1 MPLLKKLTAM
11 AILGA
16 VGALVGAVLGE
27 MLFLGEATPQS
38 EPRKICLLF
47 DVSGSMGDRISR
59 ERGHSVSQLH
69 ALKDAASDFLS
80 RQDLKTDP
88 IGLAVFSSNSRVV
101 SELSNDAAALR
112 RSIRGL
118 YANGGTNLGR
128 GLDVAASVLL
138 RESGERWILV
148 FTDGKPETS
157 SSPGETPEQAA
168 LSAARRARDAG
179 IRIVAIGTGLADA
192 DLLARATG
200 SPDNVIISDPRKL
213 NDAFRRS
220 EELINRQMLASTA
233 TARGFEASVLLAGA
247 WVALIAIGTAVGL
260 VIGQNRHLRRRPIG
274 TREMAVIFVGGIVA
288 GLAAGAASQS
298 LFYVLSGMKDIVA
311 LGRVVSWT
319 VLGCGIGFGI
329 GSFVPNLNRHRATIA
344 GAVGGVFAAFCF
356 LTLVP
361 VVGDTIGRLLS
372 ATILGLATGLMVV
385 LVEATSRAAFVMVH
399 WSENESSSLSLGAQP
414 ILVGSS
420 PEAHV
425 LLGDDDSPSPIMAR
439 ISLSDGVVGL
449 QDHTGATRTLAVGE
463 ILTYGRIRI
472 EVCGTAAQATAPVA
486 VSPKT
491 RDVPDTVTRARDRE
505 SKWYETAGS
514 GRRER

>member
-1 MPLLKKLTAM
+1 MTLLKKLTAM

-16 VGALVGAVLGE
+16 IGAAAGAVLGE
-27 MLFLGEATPQS
+27 MLFLDDVPPRS

-59 ERGHSVSQLH
+59 ESGRSVSQLR
-69 ALKDAASDFLS
+69 ALKDAASDFLT
-80 RQDLKTDP
+80 RQDLATDP
-88 IGLAVFSSNSRVV
+88 VGLAVFSSNSRVV
-101 SELSNDAAALR
+101 SELSHDAAALR
-112 RSIRGL
+112 RSIAGL
-118 YANGGTNLGR
+118 HANGGTNLGR
-128 GLDVAASVLL
+128 GFDVAASVLL
-138 RESGERWILV
+138 REPGERWILV

-157 SSPGETPEQAA
+157 SSPGETPEQAT
-168 LSAARRARDAG
+168 LNAARRARDAG

-192 DLLARATG
+192 DLLVRATG

-213 NDAFRRS
+213 HDAFRRS
-220 EELINRQMLASTA
+220 EELINRQMLASTG

-260 VIGQNRHLRRRPIG
+260 VIGQNRHVRRRQIG
-274 TREMAVIFVGGIVA
+274 PKEMAVILVGGVVT

-298 LFYVLSGMKDIVA
+298 LFYVLSGTKEIVA
-311 LGRVVSWT
+311 IGRIVSWA
-319 VLGCGIGFGI
+319 VLGCGIGFGV

-344 GAVGGVFAAFCF
+344 GAVGGIFAAFCF

-361 VVGDTIGRLLS
+361 AVGDTIGRLLS
-372 ATILGLATGLMVV
+372 AAILGLATGLMVV

-449 QDHTGATRTLAVGE
+449 QDHTGATRTLAAGE

-505 SKWYETAGS
+505 SKWYETAG
-514 GRRER
+514 RRER

>member
-1 MPLLKKLTAM
+1 MTLLKKLTAM

-69 ALKDAASDFLS
+69 ALKDAAGDFLT
-80 RQDLKTDP
+80 RQDLETVP
-88 IGLAVFSSNSRVV
+88 VGLAVFSSNSRVV

-118 YANGGTNLGR
+118 HANGGTNLGR

-138 RESGERWILV
+138 HETGERWILV

-157 SSPGETPEQAA
+157 SAPGETPEQAA
-168 LSAARRARDAG
+168 LSAARRVRDAG
-179 IRIVAIGTGLADA
+179 IQIVAIGTGLADA

-200 SPDNVIISDPRKL
+200 SPDNVIISDPGKL

-260 VIGQNRHLRRRPIG
+260 VIGQNRHVRRRAIG

-298 LFYVLSGMKDIVA
+298 LFYVLSGMKEIVA
-311 LGRVVSWT
+311 IGRIVSWA

-344 GAVGGVFAAFCF
+344 GTVGGVFAGFCF

-361 VVGDTIGRLLS
+361 AVGDTFGRLLS
-372 ATILGLATGLMVV
+372 AAILGLATGLMVV
-385 LVEATSRAAFVMVH
+385 LVEATSRAAFVTVH
-399 WSENESSSLSLGAQP
+399 WSEHESSSLSLGAQP
-414 ILVGSS
+414 ILVGNS

-425 LLGDDDSPSPIMAR
+425 LLADADSPSPIMAR
-439 ISLSDGVVGL
+439 ISVVDGVVGL
-449 QDHTGATRTLAVGE
+449 TDHTGATRTLSTGE

-472 EVCGTAAQATAPVA
+472 EVCGTAAKAAAPAA
-486 VSPKT
+486 VVPKT
-491 RDVPDTVTRARDRE
+491 DNVPDKVTRARE
-505 SKWYETAGS
+505 GGPKWYDTAGK
-514 GRRER
+514 R